1 MAMEE
6 DGCSW
11 KAGTCRL
18 SPDIGGGCGGIV
30 RDRGTWLV
38 DKLGVTTHSHSFEEN
53 CGGSNVK
60 NDVIG

>member
-1 MAMEE
+1 MSVVQKPALA
-6 DGCSW
+6 DSLRTSVGVV
-11 KAGTCRL
+11 
-18 SPDIGGGCGGIV
+18 GGIV

-53 CGGSNVK
+53 CGGGNVK